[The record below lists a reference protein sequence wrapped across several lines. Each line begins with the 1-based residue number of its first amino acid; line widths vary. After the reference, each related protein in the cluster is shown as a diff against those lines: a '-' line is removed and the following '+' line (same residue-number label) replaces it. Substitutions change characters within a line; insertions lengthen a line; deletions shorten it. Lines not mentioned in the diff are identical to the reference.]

1 ISVFT
6 MVDSLEKNVRDS
18 LQSLGKNVVYVQKW
32 PWGGNE
38 EYPWWKYLNRPEPT
52 FDDMEEIRRRSNLAE
67 AACFNVGFR
76 KQIKYQ
82 SNDIPDGTIYGVS
95 TDYDNIRSFELAEG
109 RFFSPFEINAGR
121 NLTVI
126 GHKIAKDLFE
136 GADPIGKTIQMGG
149 KKLTVIG
156 VFEKEG
162 KSAIGETSNDDLVI
176 IPLEIA
182 KSMVDFRRNG
192 PWIMVKAKP
201 NVDVADLM
209 DELRGI
215 LRSHHRLKPL
225 DEDNFAL
232 NQISLMKDS
241 LDAIFGSINFAGGFI
256 AFFSIIV
263 GGFGIAN
270 IMFVSVKERTS
281 QIGIQKALGAKRYFI
296 LIQFLYESVLLATLG
311 GAIGLLLIFV
321 GTILINNFTDF
332 SIYLTLSNI
341 VRGILISAVI
351 GIASGFVPAWIASRL
366 SPVEAINTKA

>member
-1 ISVFT
+1 
-6 MVDSLEKNVRDS
+6 
-18 LQSLGKNVVYVQKW
+18 
-32 PWGGNE
+32 
-38 EYPWWKYLNRPEPT
+38 
-52 FDDMEEIRRRSNLAE
+52 
-67 AACFNVGFR
+67 
-76 KQIKYQ
+76 
-82 SNDIPDGTIYGVS
+82 
-95 TDYDNIRSFELAEG
+95 
-109 RFFSPFEINAGR
+109 
-121 NLTVI
+121 
-126 GHKIAKDLFE
+126 
-136 GADPIGKTIQMGG
+136 
-149 KKLTVIG
+149 
-156 VFEKEG
+156 
-162 KSAIGETSNDDLVI
+162 
-176 IPLEIA
+176 
-182 KSMVDFRRNG
+182 
-192 PWIMVKAKP
+192 
-201 NVDVADLM
+201 
-209 DELRGI
+209 
-215 LRSHHRLKPL
+215 
-225 DEDNFAL
+225 
-232 NQISLMKDS
+232 LMKDS